1 MASRRVRQSVADRSD
16 PLTRRAGAHLPR
28 VGSEGRRSRVPQG
41 ARSSSQRRW
50 SQRQRPSATV
60 REGHAR
66 TSQGKHDPRLC
77 PPPRGVGYARLK
89 RRTDLQ
95 DAGRE
100 LDTTEVASSRSSIFS
115 QEEMAPLREGTVERF
130 WSLGSTD
137 SRAREQRAG
146 RSWRSVKEPTAGAEG
161 TTRGGRD
168 GVTAREGSTSAD
180 MKRGRAEG
188 QHPGRRETPSGP
200 PARLWTGTR
209 PGSRTEDARVMN
221 PSKRTRANSN
231 VHPEGPSGANRAGTP
246 RLP

>member
-28 VGSEGRRSRVPQG
+28 VGSDGRRSRVPQG

-115 QEEMAPLREGTVERF
+115 LKRRWLLFARGR
-130 WSLGSTD
+130 WND
-137 SRAREQRAG
+137 SGLWVKRTSCALEQRKGPKLAVG
-146 RSWRSVKEPTAGAEG
+146 KQEPTCWCRGA
-161 TTRGGRD
+161 T
-168 GVTAREGSTSAD
+168 
-180 MKRGRAEG
+180 
-188 QHPGRRETPSGP
+188 GRRQ
-200 PARLWTGTR
+200 RLGHV
-209 PGSRTEDARVMN
+209 S
-221 PSKRTRANSN
+221 
-231 VHPEGPSGANRAGTP
+231 
-246 RLP
+246 